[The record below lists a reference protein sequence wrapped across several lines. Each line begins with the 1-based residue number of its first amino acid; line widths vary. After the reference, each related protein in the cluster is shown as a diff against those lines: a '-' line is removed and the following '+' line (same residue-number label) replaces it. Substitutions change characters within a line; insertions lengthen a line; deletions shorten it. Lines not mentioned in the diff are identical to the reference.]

1 MKILVINCGSSSI
14 KFQLINMETGT
25 VLAKGLL
32 ERIGIKGSVLNYYQ
46 GEKKHVITRD
56 VANHEEG
63 IQVIVSH
70 LTGAATGVIKDKSEI
85 FAVGHRV
92 VHAGEK
98 FNGTVPITEAVLAA
112 LKECIPLAPL
122 HNPPNITGIEA
133 CQKILPGIPMAG
145 TFDTAFHQ
153 TMPEK
158 AYIYPIPY
166 DYYRQY
172 KIRRYGFHGTSH
184 FYVAKQGAKALG
196 RPLQELKI
204 ITCHLGNGS
213 SMAAIQNGI
222 SIDTSMGYTPLEGL
236 PMGTRCGDLDP
247 AIPLV
252 LQRTL
257 GLSHEQ
263 VDAVLN
269 RKSGMLGI
277 SEVSSDMR
285 DINEKAAAGHRP
297 VQAGPG
303 DLRLPHQEIH
313 RRLHRGHERGRP
325 DHLHRRHRRARARR
339 AGNDPERHGIPGDR
353 VRQGS
358 QPGSVRQVRRASP
371 AKGSKVSVMVIPTN
385 EELEIAEQTLKVIAT
400 IISSLPYLHGR
411 EIAGAYL
418 AIIGPWRRGPI
429 LSRQNEKSRFFDPA
443 GPAAQPP
450 AVQGLGP
457 RAESRRRRFAPHR
470 RGRRAGAFG
479 RPPEDRPLRRGRR
492 RHLFQHL

>member
-14 KFQLINMETGT
+14 KFQLINMETDI

-46 GEKKHVITRD
+46 GETKHVITRD
-56 VANHEEG
+56 VANHENG
-63 IQVIVSH
+63 IQLIVSY
-70 LTGAATGVIKDKSEI
+70 LTDATTGVIKDKSEI

-98 FNGTVPITEAVLAA
+98 FNGTVPVTPAVLAA

-158 AYIYPIPY
+158 AYIYPLPY
-166 DYYRQY
+166 EYYRRH

-184 FYVAKQGAKALG
+184 FYVAKQGAKAMERKLE
-196 RPLQELKI
+196 ELKI

-213 SMAAIQNGI
+213 SMAAIRNGI
-222 SIDTSMGYTPLEGL
+222 SVDTTMGYTPLEGL
-236 PMGTRCGDLDP
+236 AMGTRCGDIDP

-269 RKSGMLGI
+269 RQSGILGI

-285 DINEKAAAGHRP
+285 DINEKAAAGHA
-297 VQAGPG
+297 QAKLALEIFAYRIKKYIGAYIAAMNG
-303 DLRLPHQEIH
+303 VDLVIFTA
-313 RRLHRGHERGRP
+313 GIGERGREERQMILE
-325 DHLHRRHRRARARR
+325 DMESL
-339 AGNDPERHGIPGDR
+339 GIEFDPQANQEAFGKLGTISKPGSR
-353 VRQGS
+353 VR
-358 QPGSVRQVRRASP
+358 
-371 AKGSKVSVMVIPTN
+371 VMVIPTN
-385 EELEIAEQTLKVIAT
+385 EELEIAEQTLKVIGNNRKA
-400 IISSLPYLHGR
+400 
-411 EIAGAYL
+411 
-418 AIIGPWRRGPI
+418 
-429 LSRQNEKSRFFDPA
+429 K
-443 GPAAQPP
+443 
-450 AVQGLGP
+450 
-457 RAESRRRRFAPHR
+457 
-470 RGRRAGAFG
+470 
-479 RPPEDRPLRRGRR
+479 
-492 RHLFQHL
+492 

>member
-14 KFQLINMETGT
+14 KFQLINMETGI

-70 LTGAATGVIKDKSEI
+70 LTGAETGVIREKSEI

-166 DYYRQY
+166 DYYRQH

-196 RPLQELKI
+196 RKLEELKI

-236 PMGTRCGDLDP
+236 PMGTRCGDIDP

-252 LQRTL
+252 LQRTM
-257 GLSHEQ
+257 GMSHEQ

-285 DINEKAAAGHRP
+285 DINEKAAAGHAQSKLALEIFAYRIKKYIGAYIAAMNG
-297 VQAGPG
+297 VDLVIFTAGIG
-303 DLRLPHQEIH
+303 
-313 RRLHRGHERGRP
+313 ERGRE
-325 DHLHRRHRRARARR
+325 
-339 AGNDPERHGIPGDR
+339 EREMILSGMEFLGIEFD
-353 VRQGS
+353 S
-358 QPGSVRQVRRASP
+358 QANQEAFGKFGVISGKDSR
-371 AKGSKVSVMVIPTN
+371 VSVMVIPTN
-385 EELEIAEQTLKVIAT
+385 EELEIAEQTLKVITA
-400 IISSLPYLHGR
+400 
-411 EIAGAYL
+411 
-418 AIIGPWRRGPI
+418 
-429 LSRQNEKSRFFDPA
+429 NNN
-443 GPAAQPP
+443 
-450 AVQGLGP
+450 
-457 RAESRRRRFAPHR
+457 
-470 RGRRAGAFG
+470 
-479 RPPEDRPLRRGRR
+479 
-492 RHLFQHL
+492 

>member
-14 KFQLINMETGT
+14 KFQLLNMETGS

-32 ERIGIKGSVLNYYQ
+32 ERIAIKGSVLNYYQ

-63 IQVIVSH
+63 IQLIVSH
-70 LTGAATGVIKDKSEI
+70 LTDAATGVIKDKSEI

-98 FNGTVPITEAVLAA
+98 FNGTVPITDAVLAA

-158 AYIYPIPY
+158 AYIYPLPY
-166 DYYRQY
+166 EYYREH

-184 FYVAKQGAKALG
+184 FYVAKQGAKAMGKKL
-196 RPLQELKI
+196 EDLKI

-213 SMAAIQNGI
+213 SMAAISNGV
-222 SIDTSMGYTPLEGL
+222 SVDTTMGYTPLEGL
-236 PMGTRCGDLDP
+236 AMGTRCGDIDP

-263 VDAVLN
+263 VDSVLN
-269 RKSGMLGI
+269 RKSGILGI
-277 SEVSSDMR
+277 SGVSSDMR
-285 DINEKAAAGHRP
+285 DINEKAAAGHP
-297 VQAGPG
+297 QAKLALEIFAYRIKKYIGAYIAAMNG
-303 DLRLPHQEIH
+303 VDLVIFTA
-313 RRLHRGHERGRP
+313 GIGERGRE
-325 DHLHRRHRRARARR
+325 
-339 AGNDPERHGIPGDR
+339 ERVMVLEDMESLGIVLDKKANQEAFGKFG
-353 VRQGS
+353 VIS
-358 QPGSVRQVRRASP
+358 
-371 AKGSKVSVMVIPTN
+371 AKKSKVCVMVIPTN
-385 EELEIAEQTLKVIAT
+385 EELEIAEQTLKVIHNNQKA
-400 IISSLPYLHGR
+400 
-411 EIAGAYL
+411 
-418 AIIGPWRRGPI
+418 
-429 LSRQNEKSRFFDPA
+429 K
-443 GPAAQPP
+443 
-450 AVQGLGP
+450 
-457 RAESRRRRFAPHR
+457 
-470 RGRRAGAFG
+470 
-479 RPPEDRPLRRGRR
+479 
-492 RHLFQHL
+492 

>member
-1 MKILVINCGSSSI
+1 
-14 KFQLINMETGT
+14 METGM
-25 VLAKGLL
+25 VLAKGML
-32 ERIGIKGSVLNYYQ
+32 ERIAIPGSVLNYYQ

-56 VANHEEG
+56 VANHEDG
-63 IQVIVSH
+63 IQLIVSH
-70 LTGAATGVIKDKSEI
+70 LTAAGTGVIKDKSEI

-122 HNPPNITGIEA
+122 HNPPNITGSEA

-166 DYYRQY
+166 EYYRRH

-184 FYVAKQGAKALG
+184 FYVAKQGAKAMG
-196 RPLQELKI
+196 RKLEELKI

-213 SMAAIQNGI
+213 SMAAIHNGI
-222 SIDTSMGYTPLEGL
+222 SVDTTMGYTPLEGL

-269 RKSGMLGI
+269 RQSGMLGI

-285 DINEKAAAGHRP
+285 DINEKAATGHAQALLALEIFAYRIKKYIGAYIAAMNGVDLVIFTAGI
-297 VQAGPG
+297 G
-303 DLRLPHQEIH
+303 
-313 RRLHRGHERGRP
+313 ERGRE
-325 DHLHRRHRRARARR
+325 
-339 AGNDPERHGIPGDR
+339 EREMILSGMEFLGIDFDR
-353 VRQGS
+353 QANQEAFGKFGTIS
-358 QPGSVRQVRRASP
+358 KPGSR
-371 AKGSKVSVMVIPTN
+371 VSVMVIPTN
-385 EELEIAEQTLKVIAT
+385 EELEIAEQTLKVITA
-400 IISSLPYLHGR
+400 GR
-411 EIAGAYL
+411 
-418 AIIGPWRRGPI
+418 
-429 LSRQNEKSRFFDPA
+429 K
-443 GPAAQPP
+443 
-450 AVQGLGP
+450 
-457 RAESRRRRFAPHR
+457 
-470 RGRRAGAFG
+470 
-479 RPPEDRPLRRGRR
+479 
-492 RHLFQHL
+492 

>member
-14 KFQLINMETGT
+14 KFQLINMETGK

-32 ERIGIKGSVLNYYQ
+32 ERIGIRGSVLSYYQ
-46 GEKKHVITRD
+46 GEKKHVITHD

-70 LTGAATGVIKDKSEI
+70 LTSAETGVIKDKSEI
-85 FAVGHRV
+85 FAIGHRV

-98 FNGTVPITEAVLAA
+98 FNGTVPITGAVLAA

-166 DYYRQY
+166 EYYRQH

-184 FYVAKQGAKALG
+184 FYVAKQGAKALD
-196 RPLQELKI
+196 RKLEEMKI

-222 SIDTSMGYTPLEGL
+222 SVDTSMGYTPLEGL

-252 LQRTL
+252 LQRTM
-257 GLSHEQ
+257 GMSHEQ
-263 VDAVLN
+263 VDALLN

-285 DINEKAAAGHRP
+285 DINEKAAAGHP
-297 VQAGPG
+297 QARLALEIFAYRIKKYIGAYIAAMTG
-303 DLRLPHQEIH
+303 VDLVIFTA
-313 RRLHRGHERGRP
+313 GIGERGRE
-325 DHLHRRHRRARARR
+325 
-339 AGNDPERHGIPGDR
+339 EREMILTGMEFLGIEFDR
-353 VRQGS
+353 EANREAFGKFGTIS
-358 QPGSVRQVRRASP
+358 KPGSR
-371 AKGSKVSVMVIPTN
+371 VSVMVIPTN
-385 EELEIAEQTLKVIAT
+385 EELEIAEQTLKVISAD
-400 IISSLPYLHGR
+400 
-411 EIAGAYL
+411 
-418 AIIGPWRRGPI
+418 
-429 LSRQNEKSRFFDPA
+429 RQ
-443 GPAAQPP
+443 
-450 AVQGLGP
+450 
-457 RAESRRRRFAPHR
+457 
-470 RGRRAGAFG
+470 
-479 RPPEDRPLRRGRR
+479 
-492 RHLFQHL
+492 

>member
-14 KFQLINMETGT
+14 KFQLINMETDI

-46 GEKKHVITRD
+46 GETKHVITRD
-56 VANHEEG
+56 VANHENG
-63 IQVIVSH
+63 IQLIVSY
-70 LTGAATGVIKDKSEI
+70 LTDATTGVIKDKSEI

-98 FNGTVPITEAVLAA
+98 FNGTVPVTPAVLAA

-158 AYIYPIPY
+158 AYIYPLPY
-166 DYYRQY
+166 EYYRRH

-184 FYVAKQGAKALG
+184 FYVAKQGAKAMERKLE
-196 RPLQELKI
+196 ELKI

-213 SMAAIQNGI
+213 SMAAIRNGI
-222 SIDTSMGYTPLEGL
+222 SVDTTMGYTPLEGL
-236 PMGTRCGDLDP
+236 AMGTRCGDIDP

-269 RKSGMLGI
+269 RQSGILGI

-285 DINEKAAAGHRP
+285 DINEKAAAGHA
-297 VQAGPG
+297 QAKLALEIFAYRIKKYIGAYIAAMNG
-303 DLRLPHQEIH
+303 VDLVIFTA
-313 RRLHRGHERGRP
+313 GIGERGRE
-325 DHLHRRHRRARARR
+325 
-339 AGNDPERHGIPGDR
+339 ERQMILEDMESLGIEFDAQANQEAFGKVGTITKTGSR
-353 VRQGS
+353 VR
-358 QPGSVRQVRRASP
+358 
-371 AKGSKVSVMVIPTN
+371 VMVIPTN
-385 EELEIAEQTLKVIAT
+385 EELEIAEQTLKVI
-400 IISSLPYLHGR
+400 
-411 EIAGAYL
+411 
-418 AIIGPWRRGPI
+418 
-429 LSRQNEKSRFFDPA
+429 QNNRKAD
-443 GPAAQPP
+443 
-450 AVQGLGP
+450 
-457 RAESRRRRFAPHR
+457 
-470 RGRRAGAFG
+470 
-479 RPPEDRPLRRGRR
+479 
-492 RHLFQHL
+492 

>member
-14 KFQLINMETGT
+14 KFQLINMETGK

-46 GEKKHVITRD
+46 GEKKHVIASD
-56 VANHEEG
+56 VASHEQG
-63 IQVIVSH
+63 IQAIVSH
-70 LTGAATGVIKDKSEI
+70 LTSAETGVIKDKSEI

-98 FNGTVPITEAVLAA
+98 FNGTVPVTEAVLAA

-166 DYYRQY
+166 EYYRRH

-196 RPLQELKI
+196 RKLEELKI

-213 SMAAIQNGI
+213 SMAAIHNGI
-222 SIDTSMGYTPLEGL
+222 SVDTTMGYTPLEGL

-269 RKSGMLGI
+269 RQSGMLGI

-285 DINEKAAAGHRP
+285 DINEKAATGHAQALLALEIFAYRIKKYIGAYIAAMNGVDLVIFTAGI
-297 VQAGPG
+297 G
-303 DLRLPHQEIH
+303 
-313 RRLHRGHERGRP
+313 ERGRE
-325 DHLHRRHRRARARR
+325 
-339 AGNDPERHGIPGDR
+339 EREMILSGMEFLGIEFDR
-353 VRQGS
+353 QANQEAFGKFGTIS
-358 QPGSVRQVRRASP
+358 KPGSR
-371 AKGSKVSVMVIPTN
+371 VSVMVIPTN
-385 EELEIAEQTLKVIAT
+385 EELEIAEQTLKVITA
-400 IISSLPYLHGR
+400 GR
-411 EIAGAYL
+411 
-418 AIIGPWRRGPI
+418 
-429 LSRQNEKSRFFDPA
+429 K
-443 GPAAQPP
+443 
-450 AVQGLGP
+450 
-457 RAESRRRRFAPHR
+457 
-470 RGRRAGAFG
+470 
-479 RPPEDRPLRRGRR
+479 
-492 RHLFQHL
+492 